1 MADHVCL
8 ISVHR
13 CSMRHGHHHVTRI
26 FTRWRRRRALR
37 SSTRP
42 GQADAPTY
50 HRHRHCRSRQ
60 PTSRRDF
67 AAVASWLSVQRR
79 HACTCG
85 MHLGT
90 CTSARPSCDADSF
103 RDRRSSMAT
112 RGPCARHILRCSS
125 YASDPPDAGESAEAR
140 ASRLGPLPL
149 LDPRQISTLGERHD
163 ARVVV

>member
-1 MADHVCL
+1 MLDAPWTPSRDADFHAMAKTSGVEVVDP
-8 ISVHR
+8 
-13 CSMRHGHHHVTRI
+13 
-26 FTRWRRRRALR
+26 
-37 SSTRP
+37 TRP
-42 GQADAPTY
+42 GRRTDLPPPPPLPL
-50 HRHRHCRSRQ
+50 CRSRQ